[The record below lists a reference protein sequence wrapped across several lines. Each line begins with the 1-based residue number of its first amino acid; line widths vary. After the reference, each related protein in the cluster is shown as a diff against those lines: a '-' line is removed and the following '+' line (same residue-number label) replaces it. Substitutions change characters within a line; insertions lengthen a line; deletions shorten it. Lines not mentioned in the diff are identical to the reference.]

1 MVRYFSRLLLLV
13 LPLLLVLVLA
23 VPVFAID
30 NPSSIAINDVGV
42 YGGLWEPGDMLF
54 VVEYEVM
61 YDPDPEEDP
70 QDTFLA
76 GVWDGTVKG
85 PDRPLDYYCH
95 NFTSIYLTAAEA
107 ASFGY
112 EVNDELKVKVTGN
125 PSYFPTLVEGDN
137 MSTVTMTAGHWT
149 VGGTLQETRDYL
161 ADWCILLAGVLED
174 SWPEE
179 IVLLSSGGKLNA
191 TGRLKFLEVI
201 PGLDGIC
208 PDIFLVSASYPGYE
222 PPTYDPAYEEGLKE
236 RIGAKLLGVLNN
248 LGKWV
253 TGKENLGSLV
263 GGVGL
268 AVLFFILAGRI
279 FIATGSVPT
288 AIVVSIPFLFAG
300 NLIGILPL
308 SITFIAAFL
317 VSVMFGVTFIL
328 GRL

>member
-1 MVRYFSRLLLLV
+1 MVRYLSRLLLLV
-13 LPLLLVLVLA
+13 LPLLLVLATATPVLA
-23 VPVFAID
+23 IA
-30 NPSSIAINDVGV
+30 NPDSIAINSVRA
-42 YGGLWEPGDMLF
+42 YEGLWEAGDMLF

-76 GVWDGTVKG
+76 GIWDGAVKG
-85 PDRPLDYYCH
+85 PDRPLDYYQH

-107 ASFGY
+107 TSFGY
-112 EVNDELKVKVTGN
+112 EINDELKVRVTGN
-125 PSYFPTLVEGDN
+125 PSYFPTLVEGTN
-137 MSTVTMTAGHWT
+137 MSTVTMTAGHWLG
-149 VGGTLQETRDYL
+149 GGTLQETRDYL
-161 ADWCILLAGVLED
+161 ANWCIVLAGVLED
-174 SWPEE
+174 SWDIP
-179 IVLLSSGGKLNA
+179 LLSSADKLNSA
-191 TGRLKFLEVI
+191 GRLKFLEAI

-222 PPTYDPAYEEGLKE
+222 EPDYDPAYEEDLKG
-236 RIGAKLLGVLNN
+236 RVGAKLLSILDN

-288 AIVVSIPFLFAG
+288 AIVVSLPFLFAG

-317 VSVMFGVTFIL
+317 VSVMFAITFIL